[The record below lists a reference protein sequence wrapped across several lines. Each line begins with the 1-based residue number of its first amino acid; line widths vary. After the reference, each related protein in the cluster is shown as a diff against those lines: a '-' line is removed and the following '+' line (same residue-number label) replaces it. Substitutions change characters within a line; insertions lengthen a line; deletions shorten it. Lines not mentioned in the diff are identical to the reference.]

1 MKTIMVKFDVVCL
14 HRLYAHQVAL
24 LHMQG
29 IPTGFI
35 SSLGLDFVTA
45 LYEAIAES
53 KSSFGFVACEG
64 EEVIGFVAFTENI
77 NSLYKSIVLKK
88 GVRFAFLLGSR
99 LFSWTR
105 LKRIWETLLYP
116 SRVQAED
123 LPAAE
128 LLSIAVSLQA
138 RGQGIASQL
147 IEAGIAEC
155 RKRGMDRM
163 KVLVG
168 ANLVAANKL
177 YLKCGF
183 EKAGEIMNHGALSN
197 IYLRRIV
204 L

>member
-1 MKTIMVKFDVVCL
+1 MIERLAKIHAPEAAQL
-14 HRLYAHQVAL
+14 HIL
-24 LHMQG
+24 G
-29 IPTGFI
+29 IESGFI

-53 KSSFGFVACEG
+53 KSSFGFVTCEG

-77 NSLYKSIVLKK
+77 NSLYKSIIWKK
-88 GVRFAFLLGSR
+88 GFKFAFLLGSR

-116 SRVQAED
+116 SRVKADD

-128 LLSIAVSLQA
+128 LLSIAVSPQA
-138 RGQGIASQL
+138 RGKGIASQL

-204 L
+204 S

>member
-1 MKTIMVKFDVVCL
+1 MQINPLLNM
-14 HRLYAHQVAL
+14 YAPPVAL

-53 KSSFGFVACEG
+53 KSSFGLVACKG
-64 EEVIGFVAFTENI
+64 EEVVGFAAFTENI
-77 NSLYKSIVLKK
+77 NSLYKSILWKK
-88 GVRFAFLLGSR
+88 GFKFAFLLGSR

-105 LKRIWETLLYP
+105 LKRIWETLVYP
-116 SRVQAED
+116 SRIQADD

-128 LLSIAVSLQA
+128 LLSIAVSPQA
-138 RGQGIASQL
+138 RGRGIASQL

-155 RKRGMDRM
+155 RKRGMDRV

-168 ANLVAANKL
+168 ANLQAANKL

-204 L
+204 S